1 MHQLDLRL
9 EAAGATP
16 RLGGDAT
23 EAKRGRRTKGAAV
36 AVFVCVKRIISTVCC
51 GCVGERGRTS
61 PAINGGRRRIYGG
74 DPEPGSGAAWTAR
87 SPHGAHRKEVKL

>member
-23 EAKRGRRTKGAAV
+23 EAKRGRRMKGAAV
-36 AVFVCVKRIISTVCC
+36 AVFVCEEDYFHRLLRLRRRT
-51 GCVGERGRTS
+51 GTS